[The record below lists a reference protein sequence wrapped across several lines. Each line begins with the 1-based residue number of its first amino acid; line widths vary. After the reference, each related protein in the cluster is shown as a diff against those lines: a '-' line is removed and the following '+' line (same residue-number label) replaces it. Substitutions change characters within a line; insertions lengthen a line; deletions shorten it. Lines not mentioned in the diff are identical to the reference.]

1 MDIKF
6 RSHILNS
13 GTTFRSCIPARYK
26 IQDGL
31 EAPVTWQFC
40 FPSLFFARF
49 LCVCVCVCVCCVL
62 VTQSQSDS
70 TIPWTVAHQAPL
82 SMEFS
87 RQEYWNGLSW
97 PSPGIFPTQGLNPGL
112 PSCRQILYQLSH
124 QGSPPRVL
132 FFLITGLCVSVKST
146 DKIYGKV
153 I

>member
-49 LCVCVCVCVCCVL
+49 LCVCVCVCCVL

-87 RQEYWNGLSW
+87 RQEYWCGW
-97 PSPGIFPTQGLNPGL
+97 PFPSPGDLPHPGMEPGFPALQADSLTIWAIREAFTTYMYPLYMYIGLFTLKCKN
-112 PSCRQILYQLSH
+112 S
-124 QGSPPRVL
+124 
-132 FFLITGLCVSVKST
+132 
-146 DKIYGKV
+146 
-153 I
+153 